1 MSTIIFDREFS
12 VLEFVGRGH
21 ENRKK
26 LKSGRLHP
34 RDPSSR
40 ALLCGRQSVGCCES
54 GRVWSHSSSA
64 ASYHWSKVGSSPTH
78 WNSGTVGSVERENCC
93 SSSVSF
99 PRTWEEIHI
108 FGDSGPRMSR
118 MNVSNSCAAEILVV
132 RSCAAVAGAGEGE
145 GDLMGPEQVE
155 DSESEGNLYHPFF
168 SFAVREVGSRPD
180 VSALLLKEEF
190 RNIVAKDG
198 TTTGKNKAFASSK
211 MRFFR
216 STYIN
221 AGPSMQVLNVA
232 GFSRPEYDMPI
243 FCADFFSTASRNI
256 IVLDLNP
263 LFSTSTNT
271 SYKQRYYDEL
281 MPLVNKHAEVLPWG
295 DRLTTESLQFF
306 SPLVLWTKAQG
317 QDLSKTLYP
326 AFKDYLLAWLIILDK
341 AQPTVDP
348 LEIARNQ
355 EAQHRYLTWRAT
367 KDPGRPLLTRL
378 YGEELSERYIEDYLF
393 HGLKTLGTKNFLD
406 YFPEYRTEDDTISKQ
421 RSMVGK
427 SFSTRPWDE
436 HGNLRV
442 N

>member
-1 MSTIIFDREFS
+1 MSTLTVAREFR
-12 VLEFVGRGH
+12 VLEVVGRGH
-21 ENRKK
+21 DN
-26 LKSGRLHP
+26 L
-34 RDPSSR
+34 
-40 ALLCGRQSVGCCES
+40 
-54 GRVWSHSSSA
+54 
-64 ASYHWSKVGSSPTH
+64 
-78 WNSGTVGSVERENCC
+78 
-93 SSSVSF
+93 
-99 PRTWEEIHI
+99 
-108 FGDSGPRMSR
+108 
-118 MNVSNSCAAEILVV
+118 
-132 RSCAAVAGAGEGE
+132 AGAGEGE
-145 GDLMGPEQVE
+145 GDFLGPEQVE
-155 DSESEGNLYHPFF
+155 DSESEGNIYRPFF
-168 SFAVREVGSRPD
+168 NFAVREVGSRPD

-190 RNIVAKDG
+190 RNMVAKDG
-198 TTTGKNKAFASSK
+198 TTTVLNKAFASSK

-232 GFSRPEYDMPI
+232 GLPRPEYDVPI

-263 LFSTSTNT
+263 LFSTSIDI

-326 AFKDYLLAWLIILDK
+326 AFKDYLLAWLLILDK

-393 HGLKTLGTKNFLD
+393 HGLKTLGTKSFLD
-406 YFPEYRTEDDTISKQ
+406 YFPEYRTEDDTVSKQ

-436 HGNLRV
+436 HGNFRV